1 MEQLV
6 HLFLH
11 RLLSIREV
19 MVNAHQM
26 KHAVNQY
33 VKSHFRARVAEFIRV
48 VSDPIR
54 TNNHVPKKI
63 HVRS

>member
-11 RLLSIREV
+11 RLLSVRKV

-33 VKSHFRARVAEFIRV
+33 VQRHFRAGVAEFIRV

-54 TNNHVPKKI
+54 ANNHVSEQI